1 MARDW
6 RRRLQDLSLTLKRIE
21 YVRLDFVIVEMHS
34 LAGLSPTL
42 TFNVGMGPIIGLH
55 PSTLDIPISPT
66 PSFQFD
72 SLYSFPP
79 LSTTM
84 SQNPV
89 SSSTNFPED
98 RYILVTGSTG
108 FIGAHVVDNLLAR
121 GYRVRGAT
129 RSAQKGEQMKAAR
142 PHYASK
148 LDFVVIEDFTKTG
161 VFDSAMDGIDGVIH
175 VASVR
180 EPIIINIQNAAR

>member
-1 MARDW
+1 MVV
-6 RRRLQDLSLTLKRIE
+6 SFST
-21 YVRLDFVIVEMHS
+21 
-34 LAGLSPTL
+34 PTL
-42 TFNVGMGPIIGLH
+42 AFSVGILPMIGLH
-55 PSTLDIPISPT
+55 PSTLDMLHCPHPG
-66 PSFQFD
+66 FQFD
-72 SLYSFPP
+72 SLNSLSP
-79 LSTTM
+79 LYITM
-84 SQNPV
+84 SQNPA
-89 SSSTNFPED
+89 SSSTKSPED

-129 RSAQKGEQMKAAR
+129 RSAQKGEQMKDAR

-148 LDFVVIEDFTKTG
+148 LDFVVVEDFTKTG

-180 EPIIINIQNAAR
+180 TSMTRKMRTHTLINHSHSFITPQTTSKNSFSPP

>member
-1 MARDW
+1 M
-6 RRRLQDLSLTLKRIE
+6 
-21 YVRLDFVIVEMHS
+21 
-34 LAGLSPTL
+34 
-42 TFNVGMGPIIGLH
+42 
-55 PSTLDIPISPT
+55 
-66 PSFQFD
+66 
-72 SLYSFPP
+72 
-79 LSTTM
+79 TM
-84 SQNPV
+84 SQTPV
-89 SSSTNFPED
+89 SSSTKSPED

-142 PHYASK
+142 PQYASK

-175 VASVR
+175 VASVHA
-180 EPIIINIQNAAR
+180 PITINIQCATR